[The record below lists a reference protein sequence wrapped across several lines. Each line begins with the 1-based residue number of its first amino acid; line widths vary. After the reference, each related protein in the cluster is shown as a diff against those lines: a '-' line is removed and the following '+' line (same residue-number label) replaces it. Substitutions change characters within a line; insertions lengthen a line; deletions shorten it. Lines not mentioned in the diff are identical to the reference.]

1 MLHNNEE
8 SVFNSNAPEI
18 ESHDYNKNW
27 HEHKERAYQLL
38 KQGAKGILGG
48 WFFLMIVT
56 GASTRFEDPSVLVL
70 NLFASLM
77 LAGFPYGWSLINRT
91 IGNWSIFGNILIAFA
106 FFWFKAGFSLIIG
119 ITVYPIVLV
128 YNLVQ
133 SQKSKQKILC
143 TWVAIGISILLFF
156 MSLGLLVAWDTAMHP
171 EKYSDTYNNTSVVT
185 EATEETKTATEQ
197 SFSEDPA
204 VQNTVEELS
213 EVEYVDIFKDVG
225 LQFSGISG
233 KAIAELSL
241 TGSGDILNACEFA
254 IEPNNGL
261 KNGDTVTVTIENT
274 DSLLEEFYTLPE
286 AESKTFTVSGLEYY
300 ATAEDLPLDVVQ
312 EIASQLVEEKQQEN
326 DSDSL
331 FTYSD
336 VELYGVFFMTG
347 KEDTWTDENHLHF
360 IIHYDMLEDNGDI
373 RFSYYIPF
381 YVQDILVAAD
391 GSISI
396 GRDDCS
402 SSAFFY
408 DTPESYLENY
418 EYSCNIVQIG

>member
-1 MLHNNEE
+1 MIVVIFTEDKGESAMLCNNEE
-8 SVFNSNAPEI
+8 NVLNSNAPDI
-18 ESHDYNKNW
+18 ESRDYNKKW
-27 HEHKERAYQLL
+27 CEHKERAHQLL
-38 KQGAKGILGG
+38 KQGAKGMLGG

-91 IGNWSIFGNILIAFA
+91 IGNWSIFGNILIVFA
-106 FFWFKAGFSLIIG
+106 FFWFKAGFALIIG

-143 TWVAIGISILLFF
+143 TWVAIGISVLLFF

-185 EATEETKTATEQ
+185 EATEETQTVTTQ
-197 SFSEDPA
+197 SFTEDPA

-213 EVEYVDIFKDVG
+213 EVEYVDIFKDVD

-233 KAIAELSL
+233 KATAELSL
-241 TGSGDILNACEFA
+241 TGSGDILNACKFT

-261 KNGDTVTVTIENT
+261 QNGDTVTVTIENT
-274 DSLLEEFYTLPE
+274 DSLLDEFHTLPE

-300 ATAEDLPLDVVQ
+300 ATAEDIPMDVVQ
-312 EIASQLVEEKQQEN
+312 EIASQLIEEKQQEN

-331 FTYSD
+331 FTYTD
-336 VELYGVFFMTG
+336 VEL
-347 KEDTWTDENHLHF
+347 
-360 IIHYDMLEDNGDI
+360 
-373 RFSYYIPF
+373 
-381 YVQDILVAAD
+381 
-391 GSISI
+391 
-396 GRDDCS
+396 
-402 SSAFFY
+402 
-408 DTPESYLENY
+408 
-418 EYSCNIVQIG
+418 